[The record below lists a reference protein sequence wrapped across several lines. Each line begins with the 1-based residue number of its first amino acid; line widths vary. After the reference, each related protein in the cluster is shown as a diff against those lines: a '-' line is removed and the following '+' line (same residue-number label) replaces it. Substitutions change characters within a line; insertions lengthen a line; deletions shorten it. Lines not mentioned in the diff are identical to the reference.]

1 MAQRRLRI
9 LVTRPAGQAQ
19 ALTERLTAIGVEPV
33 PVPTV
38 AILPPASFETL
49 DAALLH
55 LARYD
60 WVVFT
65 SRNGVQAFFERH
77 RALGIFNPLPISLR
91 WAAIGPGTAEAL
103 ATYGVTSAWMPSRYL
118 SEAVGDELPA
128 RTGERVL
135 RVRADV
141 ASSAPA
147 ERLRARGVMVDE
159 VVAYRTQEAP
169 QEAREPLR
177 QAWARGLDGV
187 IFTSASTVR
196 GLVRLAEDVG
206 LTEQLRTLFAIGIG
220 PVTAREINAA
230 GWTTCWI
237 AEDHSLDGIMQF
249 FRERGES
256 SAAAVRTDHAD

>member
-9 LVTRPAGQAQ
+9 LVTRPADQAQ
-19 ALTERLTAIGVEPV
+19 TLTQRLTAIGVEPV

-38 AILPPASFETL
+38 AILPPASFEAL

-60 WVVFT
+60 SVVFT

-77 RALGIFNPLPISLR
+77 RALGISDPHPISLR

-103 ATYGVTSAWMPSRYL
+103 ATYGVTRAWMPSRYL

-128 RTGERVL
+128 RAGERVL
-135 RVRADV
+135 RVRAEV

-147 ERLRARGVMVDE
+147 ERLRARGAMVDE
-159 VVAYRTQEAP
+159 VVAYRAQEAP
-169 QEAREPLR
+169 EEAREPLR

-196 GLVRLAEDVG
+196 GLIRLAEDVG
-206 LTEQLRTLFAIGIG
+206 LKEQMRNLFAIGIG
-220 PVTAREINAA
+220 PVTAREISAA

-237 AEDHSLDGIMQF
+237 AEDHSLDGLMQF
-249 FRERGES
+249 FTERGES
-256 SAAAVRTDHAD
+256 SAAAVRTDQAD